1 MLTNATLALFIL
13 FMKPMQCLVYVVVY
27 EYQAVWHT
35 NVDNDDRGS
44 SLYMLLTLRMMW
56 TMQSVDSA

>member
-35 NVDNDDRGS
+35 NDDNDDRGS
-44 SLYMLLTLRMMW
+44 SLYIASDTDDD
-56 TMQSVDSA
+56 VNDAIC